1 MEQSLVADRSK
12 LKAHFETREMPIY
25 ELVVAKDNSKLTV
38 SKTPPTESSV
48 RNLHTEHGMELDVK
62 GMTLENWLRRLYCRH

>member
-1 MEQSLVADRSK
+1 
-12 LKAHFETREMPIY
+12 MPIY